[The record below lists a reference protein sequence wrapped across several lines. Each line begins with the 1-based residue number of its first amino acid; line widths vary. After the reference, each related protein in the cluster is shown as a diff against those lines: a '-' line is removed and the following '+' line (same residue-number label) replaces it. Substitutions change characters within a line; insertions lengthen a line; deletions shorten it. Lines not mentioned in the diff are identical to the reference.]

1 MIGMDLVFFWNP
13 HKSPFFKGPFLCLRQ
28 FLATESPLKMM
39 KNLSHLQSFFVL
51 EMLNLYPNF
60 FGHQGE
66 RLDKIAKGSS
76 PNFAFN
82 IKHI

>member
-1 MIGMDLVFFWNP
+1 
-13 HKSPFFKGPFLCLRQ
+13 
-28 FLATESPLKMM
+28 MM
-39 KNLSHLQSFFVL
+39 ENLFHRKSFFVL

-76 PNFAFN
+76 PNVAFN
-82 IKHI
+82 FKHI